1 MSATNV
7 TDRDREARRRE
18 SQGPRP
24 RPTIMDVR
32 KEGGRG
38 AVMQPTDPKEL
49 EKHIKA
55 MAKGTT
61 SRVIK
66 GVENL
71 KKAASEVRL
80 DKPQLRR
87 GQLIFGTVSLA
98 HDAGID
104 DTPMGTIANWLTP
117 ALTKYATNQT
127 RWYAYLHVAVYAGQ
141 FRGTHY
147 IIENGGTSR
156 GKIGYVPY
164 CGYEIVL
171 NILKTSQV
179 C

>member
-1 MSATNV
+1 MR
-7 TDRDREARRRE
+7 RD
-18 SQGPRP
+18 SQGPNP
-24 RPTIMDVR
+24 RPTILTAK

-38 AVMQPTDPKEL
+38 SVMQHTDPKVL
-49 EKHIKA
+49 EKH
-55 MAKGTT
+55 MLTVTTGT
-61 SRVIK
+61 SGRVIY
-66 GVENL
+66 GIRAL
-71 KKAASEVRL
+71 KKAATAAQPL
-80 DKPQLRR
+80 LRR

-141 FRGTHY
+141 FKGTHY

-156 GKIGYVPY
+156 GKIGYVHTLLR
-164 CGYEIVL
+164 I
-171 NILKTSQV
+171 
-179 C
+179 

>member
-1 MSATNV
+1 
-7 TDRDREARRRE
+7 
-18 SQGPRP
+18 
-24 RPTIMDVR
+24 MDVR

-38 AVMQPTDPKEL
+38 AVMQPNDPKEL

-66 GVENL
+66 GVESL

-87 GQLIFGTVSLA
+87 GQLIFGTVSVA
-98 HDAGID
+98 HAADID
-104 DTPMGTIANWLTP
+104 ETSMGTIANWLAP
-117 ALTKYATNQT
+117 ALTKVTTNQT

-147 IIENGGTSR
+147 IIENGGMSV
-156 GKIGYVPY
+156 GKIGYVAMY
-164 CGYEIVL
+164 CIADL
-171 NILKTSQV
+171 RW